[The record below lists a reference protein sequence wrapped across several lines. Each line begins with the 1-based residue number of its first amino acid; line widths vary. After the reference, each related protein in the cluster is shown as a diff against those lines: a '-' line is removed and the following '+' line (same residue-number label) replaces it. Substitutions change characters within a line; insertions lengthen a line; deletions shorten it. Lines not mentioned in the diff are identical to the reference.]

1 MRQICDWRR
10 LRWKFAGEIDVRLL
24 EQRLIEAR
32 LMSEWRVFVA
42 LVVDWLGIPVEA
54 MPLYRKDSR
63 WS

>member
-1 MRQICDWRR
+1 M
-10 LRWKFAGEIDVRLL
+10 RLL